1 LTGHMPS
8 DLLVQNAKYSWDIT
22 ATKCVISSLDQVT
35 VGVVHDDPLS
45 RRCSSDGDEFDVFR
59 RVERNQRAAAPT
71 AITAVATS
79 IHRPIEM
86 LPLVGGGAISLAGFS
101 RSNRDRHTTGE
112 SRKDSQLAHVAERHR
127 RADDEAA
134 SRFSAC
140 KELFLSDRRHAT
152 PLSQVA
158 PAIHITSRIN
168 KSRTRHGHRQSVG
181 ISVKITLHVL
191 NWKVVWLH
199 LQVHFIR

>member
-1 LTGHMPS
+1 MTGHMPS

-45 RRCSSDGDEFDVFR
+45 RRCPSDGDEFDLFR

-86 LPLVGGGAISLAGFS
+86 LPLVGGGANQSSRVFAFKPGSTYHRGKPKGLAARACCRASSAGRAGACPSLDHLIGAG
-101 RSNRDRHTTGE
+101 
-112 SRKDSQLAHVAERHR
+112 A
-127 RADDEAA
+127 AA
-134 SRFSAC
+134 SDAGEQQHRS
-140 KELFLSDRRHAT
+140 KGDIGNQVGRRGTTAM
-152 PLSQVA
+152 
-158 PAIHITSRIN
+158 
-168 KSRTRHGHRQSVG
+168 G
-181 ISVKITLHVL
+181 L
-191 NWKVVWLH
+191 NV
-199 LQVHFIR
+199 